1 MSKAQALNRP
11 TTCGAEID
19 RRARR
24 DEQPPCQTSKK
35 HQSGNA
41 RRVSI
46 RARRVDSCA
55 PCRCVRAECRC
66 VRAEC
71 RFVRAEC
78 RFVRAECR
86 FVRAVCRCVRA
97 VCRFVLEILVQ
108 DHGQA
113 AFWDL
118 SPQSTGANRSTP
130 SASTAANRSTPPG
143 LNWSESLQRRASSC
157 RFVRAR
163 IDTGR
168 DESAARASPR
178 PQPLSQTKN
187 RNPFMSTATITSTDT
202 GQKSPRQTTTQP
214 TTTPTRTLRRQQAP
228 HHHVRRETRVHVAGR
243 SKDARPGAAHDGSPS
258 VDDGDATAGR
268 GLTAPEN
275 TKGRQARDGDLLPS
289 RWNHVG

>member
-1 MSKAQALNRP
+1 MSNPRAKPPKSTNR
-11 TTCGAEID
+11 EM
-19 RRARR
+19 RAACRFVR
-24 DEQPPCQTSKK
+24 
-35 HQSGNA
+35 A
-41 RRVSI
+41 VSI
-46 RARRVDSCA
+46 RARRVDACTPRVDSCTPRVESCA
-55 PCRCVRAECRC
+55 PCVDSCAPCVDSCL
-66 VRAEC
+66 
-71 RFVRAEC
+71 RFSCKTMGRPPFGTY
-78 RFVRAECR
+78 RPSP
-86 FVRAVCRCVRA
+86 
-97 VCRFVLEILVQ
+97 LERIAP
-108 DHGQA
+108 HPR
-113 AFWDL
+113 
-118 SPQSTGANRSTP
+118 PQLPRIAPPPPASTGANRS
-130 SASTAANRSTPPG
+130 SAGPVLADSCAHESTR
-143 LNWSESLQRRASSC
+143 
-157 RFVRAR
+157 
-163 IDTGR
+163 GR

-228 HHHVRRETRVHVAGR
+228 HHHGRRETRVHVAGR